1 MLKITLTK
9 YNRKGWMN
17 MELINEAL
25 IVPEETVKDAT
36 QEGLMCLDACKC
48 IGDDLCETI
57 TFC

>member
-36 QEGLMCLDACKC
+36 
-48 IGDDLCETI
+48 
-57 TFC
+57 

>member
-1 MLKITLTK
+1 
-9 YNRKGWMN
+9 MN

-48 IGDDLCETI
+48 IGDDFCETI